1 MANRIHKI
9 YDGPSDVVY
18 VAMKH
23 NTYCGRIMKN
33 KSIMTS
39 KDEEVTCLN
48 CIANIFRYPEL
59 LEKKKERDR
68 EKELMVV

>member
-9 YDGPSDVVY
+9 YEGLTDVIY
-18 VAMKH
+18 VAMEH
-23 NTYCGRIMKN
+23 NTYCGRIMEN

-59 LEKKKERDR
+59 LKKKKERER
-68 EKELMVV
+68 EALLMKI